1 MENFG
6 SLTKEPVLHSV
17 DDREPLKSFEKRSGS
32 LRFSF
37 SEGLSKGVLRK
48 TVDLDSSWR
57 SPTSLDREH
66 HLLPR
71 PPAGLGAS
79 ATHSCSTWTSPCCS
93 THPHLGLPVLLCPSL
108 EWQALTYAHHSIP
121 VASTDT
127 KYIHFF
133 LMNVK
138 WNYCSGARDRKS
150 GSG

>member
-17 DDREPLKSFEKRSGS
+17 DDTEPLKGFVKRSGS

-57 SPTSLDREH
+57 SPTSLDHEH
-66 HLLPR
+66 HLLPP

-79 ATHSCSTWTSPCCS
+79 TIHSCCTWASPCCS
-93 THPHLGLPVLLCPSL
+93 TRPHLGLPVLLSCPSL
-108 EWQALTYAHHSIP
+108 ERQALTYAHHSIP
-121 VASTDT
+121 VASIDT

-133 LMNVK
+133 LNECQMELLQ
-138 WNYCSGARDRKS
+138 
-150 GSG
+150 